1 MVCRVPA
8 GHYFMMGDNR
18 DNSETPILG
27 IRTRRKHCRS
37 SLFHLDEFWQ
47 YGPHWEL
54 PVAGDGRTLKMLK
67 KMTNRQRYGWSR
79 GLIERQRGSVWSGFF
94 WWASSSWADRAGFKV
109 VPAVVEYIAIE
120 RAVQKIKNEGSTV
133 RELQAAFE
141 RHATIDDITSISSR
155 DLDITKEG
163 DRIVIS
169 YAYAKKVPI
178 TDNVSLVIDFSG
190 TTRDRQRKNIP

>member
-1 MVCRVPA
+1 
-8 GHYFMMGDNR
+8 MG
-18 DNSETPILG
+18 S
-27 IRTRRKHCRS
+27 
-37 SLFHLDEFWQ
+37 
-47 YGPHWEL
+47 
-54 PVAGDGRTLKMLK
+54 
-67 KMTNRQRYGWSR
+67 
-79 GLIERQRGSVWSGFF
+79 IERQRGLSLIGVFLVGIIVVALIALGF
-94 WWASSSWADRAGFKV
+94 RV

-120 RAVQKIKNEGSTV
+120 RAVQKIKSEGTTV
-133 RELQAAFE
+133 REIQSAFD

>member
-1 MVCRVPA
+1 
-8 GHYFMMGDNR
+8 
-18 DNSETPILG
+18 
-27 IRTRRKHCRS
+27 
-37 SLFHLDEFWQ
+37 
-47 YGPHWEL
+47 
-54 PVAGDGRTLKMLK
+54 
-67 KMTNRQRYGWSR
+67 MTNRAAVSGSR
-79 GLIERQRGSVWSGFF
+79 TGLIERQRGLSLIGLFLVGILVVGLI
-94 WWASSSWADRAGFKV
+94 ALGFKV

-133 RELQAAFE
+133 RELQAAFD
-141 RHATIDDITSISSR
+141 RHATIDDITSIRST

-190 TTRDRQRKNIP
+190 TTRDRQRKDVP

>member
-1 MVCRVPA
+1 
-8 GHYFMMGDNR
+8 
-18 DNSETPILG
+18 
-27 IRTRRKHCRS
+27 
-37 SLFHLDEFWQ
+37 
-47 YGPHWEL
+47 
-54 PVAGDGRTLKMLK
+54 MLK
-67 KMTNRQRYGWSR
+67 KMTNRAAVSGGCVGS
-79 GLIERQRGSVWSGFF
+79 IERQRGLSLIGLFLVGILVVALIALGF
-94 WWASSSWADRAGFKV
+94 RV

-133 RELQAAFE
+133 RELQAAFD

-178 TDNVSLVIDFSG
+178 TDNVALVIDFSG